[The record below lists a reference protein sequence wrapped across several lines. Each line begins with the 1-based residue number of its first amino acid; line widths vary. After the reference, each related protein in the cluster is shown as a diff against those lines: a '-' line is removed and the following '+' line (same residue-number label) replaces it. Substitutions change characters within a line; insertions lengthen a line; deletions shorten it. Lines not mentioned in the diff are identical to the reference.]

1 METSIHR
8 FGLFLLHYL
17 IVCLTI
23 PCFHLMVR
31 TKIFDPTHDD
41 SAGDPTETLQPRVP
55 FTKTLGTSLPPPPM
69 RTAQIPTPPISTQ
82 DTIVI
87 MSSTP
92 PGQPS
97 MIISSASAPSPGPPT
112 LQPGV
117 PFSEVGPPAV
127 PVTPMIAPPITTQGD
142 VSTSGDGP
150 GSSSGLGSPVEPSG
164 SSPPEE
170 PSTQG
175 TGGTSGGSDGGDGES
190 GRSGGDS
197 TEGSSSSGS
206 TTGRVS
212 RCPASEALATPAK
225 SLHFPPDC
233 PTGQS
238 GYETRSAS
246 SQPNRGESD
255 SNYPPVAPSEDSFSI
270 FPSSSQ
276 SSSPLSPLVGASTSH
291 SKSELRI
298 IISVS
303 VVGGCT
309 LLLITAAALVV
320 RRKYR
325 RKNLERAQRRRKER
339 REAQNLHQ

>member
-1 METSIHR
+1 
-8 FGLFLLHYL
+8 
-17 IVCLTI
+17 
-23 PCFHLMVR
+23 MVR

-41 SAGDPTETLQPRVP
+41 STGGPTETLQPRVP
-55 FTKTLGTSLPPPPM
+55 FTKTPGTSFPHPPM
-69 RTAQIPTPPISTQ
+69 HMTQIPTPPISTQ
-82 DTIVI
+82 DTTVI
-87 MSSTP
+87 MSSTS

-97 MIISSASAPSPGPPT
+97 TIISSASAPIPGPPT

-150 GSSSGLGSPVEPSG
+150 GSSSGLGSSAEPSG
-164 SSPPEE
+164 SSSPAEPSESSPPEE

-175 TGGTSGGSDGGDGES
+175 TGGTSGGSDVGGGES

-197 TEGSSSSGS
+197 TEGSSSSGGA
-206 TTGRVS
+206 TGRVS
-212 RCPASEALATPAK
+212 RCPSSEVLVIPAK
-225 SLHFPPDC
+225 SLHFSPDC

-246 SQPNRGESD
+246 SQPNRGEST

-270 FPSSSQ
+270 SPSSSQ
-276 SSSPLSPLVGASTSH
+276 PSTSLSSLVGASTSH

-309 LLLITAAALVV
+309 LLFITAAALVV
-320 RRKYR
+320 RCKYR
-325 RKNLERAQRRRKER
+325 RKDLERAQKRRKER
-339 REAQNLHQ
+339 REAQSLHQ